1 MTNKFI
7 KATLYFIIFDK
18 WQNDS
23 IILKTAAVFL
33 W

>member
-1 MTNKFI
+1 MNKVASI
-7 KATLYFIIFDK
+7 LYFIIFDK